1 MQRKT
6 HTAFASLVF
15 LPRQFL
21 QPLSEHER
29 GFLFRSDCRAA
40 TRKGDWPG
48 LLFVRIW
55 RALQGESSMVI
66 WDGRGCVS
74 DILRLLVI
82 GGALLLIA
90 NVLSAL

>member
-1 MQRKT
+1 
-6 HTAFASLVF
+6 
-15 LPRQFL
+15 
-21 QPLSEHER
+21 
-29 GFLFRSDCRAA
+29 
-40 TRKGDWPG
+40 
-48 LLFVRIW
+48 
-55 RALQGESSMVI
+55 MVI